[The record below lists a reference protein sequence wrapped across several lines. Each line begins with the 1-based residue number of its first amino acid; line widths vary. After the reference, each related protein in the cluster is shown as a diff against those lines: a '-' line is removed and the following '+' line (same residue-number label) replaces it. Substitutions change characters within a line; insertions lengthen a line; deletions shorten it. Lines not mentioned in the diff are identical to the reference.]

1 MYATKKRRSEIPC
14 NLNISKQS
22 KLNQMLGK
30 LNFIN
35 GPLLGEL
42 RHSSLSKNHELL
54 DYILV
59 KTKQFT
65 MTQIEHL
72 S

>member
-1 MYATKKRRSEIPC
+1 
-14 NLNISKQS
+14 
-22 KLNQMLGK
+22 

-42 RHSSLSKNHELL
+42 RHSSLSKKHELL

-59 KTKQFT
+59 KTKQFKFQSVERRIQN
-65 MTQIEHL
+65 MSVYLAIDPIQLSDHYPIEGIFKW
-72 S
+72 